1 MMITIGLTGWGDHPT
16 ITLENSKKLENYSS
30 YFPVVELDTSFYAI
44 PPQKNISSWIEKTP
58 EAFQFIPKAYK
69 AMTQHKEWI
78 EEFSSVEQMFEIFN
92 KTFEPMVVS
101 NKVKAFLFQFPPYFD
116 CTKQNVAYLRRVREL
131 MKDLPVAIEFRSQS
145 WFTEQNKE
153 KTLDFLLQ
161 QHFINV
167 IVDQPQTPNNSVP
180 TIPLSTNDTL
190 AIYRLHGRN
199 YEGWLGESLN
209 DWRAERTLYN
219 YKKEELVEF
228 ATTVETL
235 ESKTQEVCV
244 IFNNNSGGHAA
255 QNAFSLQ
262 DILDISFENLSPRQL
277 DLF

>member
-1 MMITIGLTGWGDHPT
+1 M
-16 ITLENSKKLENYSS
+16 
-30 YFPVVELDTSFYAI
+30 
-44 PPQKNISSWIEKTP
+44 
-58 EAFQFIPKAYK
+58 
-69 AMTQHKEWI
+69 
-78 EEFSSVEQMFEIFN
+78 
-92 KTFEPMVVS
+92 
-101 NKVKAFLFQFPPYFD
+101 
-116 CTKQNVAYLRRVREL
+116 
-131 MKDLPVAIEFRSQS
+131 
-145 WFTEQNKE
+145 
-153 KTLDFLLQ
+153 
-161 QHFINV
+161 